1 MTTQTVVS
9 LEELMGAL
17 GAKTPIPS
25 FQAADLLV
33 RPLDIGR
40 SYIADILCSI
50 VDCDASNAFSS
61 ISWPNNIYNGDL
73 VVILPRLSH
82 GSDAESLARSIMQ
95 KVCLPC
101 SMRNSCQ
108 WRVCMY

>member
-9 LEELMGAL
+9 LEELIEAL
-17 GAKTPIPS
+17 GVKTPIPS
-25 FQAADLLV
+25 FQAADVLV

-40 SYIADILCSI
+40 SYIADVLCSI
-50 VDCDASNAFSS
+50 VEGDASNAFSS
-61 ISWPNNIYNGDL
+61 ISWPNSIDNGDL

-95 KVCLPC
+95 KVCFPC
-101 SMRNSCQ
+101 YMRK
-108 WRVCMY
+108 